1 MDAKAGQLGV
11 HYFRSEV
18 VRIEVLM
25 LLWVVLTHPNASALK
40 NYEILKQYVTNKLR
54 IDPLGRSYRETFLE
68 SCTKSLALN
77 AGQLAGGTP
86 VDEFLALRMVQL
98 TVFVLE
104 ACPPEQA
111 MAICQR
117 KSRKV
122 GVPSFQRINGLIVN
136 KA

>member
-1 MDAKAGQLGV
+1 
-11 HYFRSEV
+11 
-18 VRIEVLM
+18 
-25 LLWVVLTHPNASALK
+25 
-40 NYEILKQYVTNKLR
+40 LKQYVTNELC
-54 IDPLGRSYRETFLE
+54 IDPLGQSYCETFLE

-98 TVFVLE
+98 TIFVLE

-122 GVPSFQRINGLIVN
+122 GVPSFQRINGLIVK

>member
-54 IDPLGRSYRETFLE
+54 IDPLGRSYHETFLE

-86 VDEFLALRMVQL
+86 IDEFLALQMVQL

-122 GVPSFQRINGLIVN
+122 GVLSFQRINGLLI

>member
-1 MDAKAGQLGV
+1 MFLASRSSS
-11 HYFRSEV
+11 YFQSK
-18 VRIEVLM
+18 IS
-25 LLWVVLTHPNASALK
+25 LLQR
-40 NYEILKQYVTNKLR
+40 KQSK
-54 IDPLGRSYRETFLE
+54 
-68 SCTKSLALN
+68 
-77 AGQLAGGTP
+77 LAGGTP

-122 GVPSFQRINGLIVN
+122 GVPSFQRINGLLV

>member
-18 VRIEVLM
+18 VRVEVLM
-25 LLWVVLTHPNASALK
+25 LLSVVLTHPNASALK
-40 NYEILKQYVTNKLR
+40 NYEILKQYVTNELR
-54 IDPLGRSYRETFLE
+54 IDPLGGSYRETFLE

-86 VDEFLALRMVQL
+86 VDERMVQL

-122 GVPSFQRINGLIVN
+122 GVPSFQRINGLIVK

>member
-1 MDAKAGQLGV
+1 MLQKVAHCLKLPSFVV
-11 HYFRSEV
+11 HLQHEQT
-18 VRIEVLM
+18 
-25 LLWVVLTHPNASALK
+25 WTP
-40 NYEILKQYVTNKLR
+40 KQGNLVCTTFARKWSSLR
-54 IDPLGRSYRETFLE
+54 YLCFSG
-68 SCTKSLALN
+68 LALN

-122 GVPSFQRINGLIVN
+122 GVPSFQRINGLIVK